1 MQKYAFYFNPQSKS
15 VFLWHFNRCFCGI
28 SIGVFV
34 VKAKGRAVK
43 LCLSVMLCVMIFI
56 RG

>member
-34 VKAKGRAVK
+34 VKTKGRAVK
-43 LCLSVMLCVMIFI
+43 LCLSVDVVCDDFI